1 MYLKQ
6 IIEENVGPISHVDIK
21 LPFDKAGHPK
31 PVILVG
37 ENGSGKSTLISNIV
51 DSFYEMTRSV
61 FSNSNHLTG
70 SGMRT
75 EYFRVMNDFE
85 IHRGQNYLYSVAQ
98 FNNDTVYIYKSGVI
112 DVDSF
117 EKKVTDK
124 YNLSDWGEN
133 GHLKKIIGGSREKAE
148 KAFNN
153 EIVCYFSPE
162 RYEKPAWLGK
172 SYYDDLK
179 IQLDIKNRINGEI
192 INPILGSVTGE
203 ENLKWLLDVI
213 ADSRVDVRKDDE
225 GKFKF
230 VNAEL
235 NTVVAMAFARSN
247 IERVMSQILGEEVF
261 FGLNVRSAGQSR
273 FNICSKA
280 DNVAIVPT
288 LDSLS
293 SGQLALFNMFA
304 TIIRYADNNDINKSI
319 QIENIQGIVVI
330 DEIELHLHTS
340 LQKKVLPQ
348 LLKLFPKVQFI
359 ITTHSPLFLMGMKDV
374 FGDDDFEIYQMPDGT
389 KINVERF
396 SEFNRA
402 YRYFADTSKHQE
414 EIKKAIDQ
422 SIGCPLV
429 VTEGATDWK
438 HMKAALISLS
448 QDHIYHKMLCNLKF
462 DFLEYE
468 PKNSKENV
476 TLKIDM
482 GNAALVSMCEAMA
495 KIPQKRKLI
504 FIADRDDKQT
514 NKTLSENGCLFK
526 KWGNN
531 VFSLILPVPDSR
543 KSTPNICIEHY
554 YSDQEI
560 KTICHINGKDYRL
573 FMGNEFDEVGLSA
586 DGELLCQN
594 KNLCGKNRISI
605 IDGQSKGRVVRTKD
619 KEPRENIALSKMD
632 FANNILNKKQGFDK
646 FSFYNFIEI
655 FNIIKQII
663 DN

>member
-1 MYLKQ
+1 M
-6 IIEENVGPISHVDIK
+6 
-21 LPFDKAGHPK
+21 
-31 PVILVG
+31 
-37 ENGSGKSTLISNIV
+37 
-51 DSFYEMTRSV
+51 
-61 FSNSNHLTG
+61 
-70 SGMRT
+70 
-75 EYFRVMNDFE
+75 
-85 IHRGQNYLYSVAQ
+85 
-98 FNNDTVYIYKSGVI
+98 
-112 DVDSF
+112 
-117 EKKVTDK
+117 
-124 YNLSDWGEN
+124 
-133 GHLKKIIGGSREKAE
+133 
-148 KAFNN
+148 
-153 EIVCYFSPE
+153 
-162 RYEKPAWLGK
+162 GK

-230 VNAEL
+230 VNTEL

-273 FNICSKA
+273 FNIYSKT

-422 SIGCPLV
+422 SVERPLV

-438 HMKAALISLS
+438 HMKAALSSLS
-448 QDHIYHKMLCNLKF
+448 QDHVYQKMLCNLKF

-514 NKTLSENGCLFK
+514 NKTLSKNGCSFK
-526 KWGNN
+526 EWGNN

-543 KSTPNICIEHY
+543 ESTPNICIEHY

-605 IDGQSKGRVVRTKD
+605 IDGQSKGRVVRTKA

-646 FSFYNFIEI
+646 FSFDNFIEI
-655 FNIIKQII
+655 FKIIKQII
-663 DN
+663 DI

>member
-1 MYLKQ
+1 MGR
-6 IIEENVGPISHVDIK
+6 EW
-21 LPFDKAGHPK
+21 
-31 PVILVG
+31 
-37 ENGSGKSTLISNIV
+37 
-51 DSFYEMTRSV
+51 SF
-61 FSNSNHLTG
+61 
-70 SGMRT
+70 
-75 EYFRVMNDFE
+75 
-85 IHRGQNYLYSVAQ
+85 
-98 FNNDTVYIYKSGVI
+98 
-112 DVDSF
+112 
-117 EKKVTDK
+117 
-124 YNLSDWGEN
+124 
-133 GHLKKIIGGSREKAE
+133 KKIIGGSREKAE

-230 VNAEL
+230 VNTEL

-247 IERVMSQILGEEVF
+247 IERVMSQIFGEEVF

-273 FNICSKA
+273 FNIYSKT

-422 SIGCPLV
+422 SVERPLV

-448 QDHIYHKMLCNLKF
+448 QDHVYQKMLCNLKF

-514 NKTLSENGCLFK
+514 NKTLSKNGCSFK
-526 KWGNN
+526 EWGNN

-543 KSTPNICIEHY
+543 ESTPNICIEHY

-605 IDGQSKGRVVRTKD
+605 IDGQSKGRVVRTKA

-646 FSFYNFIEI
+646 FSFHNFIEI
-655 FNIIKQII
+655 FKIIKQII